1 METKRILN
9 YAFHLICILG
19 TFFFVGRSLYL
30 YLLDDDTTQL
40 EYYQFHS
47 HNGSIYPSISFC
59 LRFPITL
66 KDDPWKQFINS
77 TNNRTRESTRKCI
90 KNFRRQYRKFI
101 EGNFF
106 SKKFVTA
113 DYDNLTVDL
122 YKYVKSYNL
131 YLNGGKTVKWRYQNG
146 TFKMTH
152 AYILKEV
159 YGGNDL
165 KENLP
170 DDFVTTIESLSTYV
184 SFRRYTQKCFTF
196 DTPWIPGEKIEMID
210 LKINPQVFQQKEGNI
225 PLSSRKFSIH
235 YHFPHQK
242 MTSLTKPNGWVSEIT
257 RKTKDYARKHY
268 IGNIEVLRRRNKDGN
283 PCIEG
288 EYDDQ
293 ITLMAAQEV
302 GCKHPVSKIS
312 YQNCSNKEDIE
323 KFNHELYDVDPTIK
337 YLPPC
342 RSLISLSE
350 WQGEESKQCKSFCQT
365 NSKYMWDK
373 KKKEENIA
381 RCMDRCEKS
390 QGLGIQIIFN
400 DYIFR
405 EVVYS
410 KFLVSNPWS
419 ETVVGTLVRLFVES
433 TIL

>member
-1 METKRILN
+1 M
-9 YAFHLICILG
+9 YA
-19 TFFFVGRSLYL
+19 
-30 YLLDDDTTQL
+30 
-40 EYYQFHS
+40 
-47 HNGSIYPSISFC
+47 
-59 LRFPITL
+59 
-66 KDDPWKQFINS
+66 
-77 TNNRTRESTRKCI
+77 
-90 KNFRRQYRKFI
+90 
-101 EGNFF
+101 
-106 SKKFVTA
+106 TA
-113 DYDNLTVDL
+113 DYDDLTVDL
-122 YKYVKSYNL
+122 YKYVQRYVL
-131 YLNGGKTVKWRYQNG
+131 YLNGGKKVKWRYQNG
-146 TFKMTH
+146 TFQITH
-152 AYILKEV
+152 AYIFKEV
-159 YGGNDL
+159 HGGNNS
-165 KENLP
+165 KENLT
-170 DDFVTTIESLSTYV
+170 DDFVAKIQSLNTYV

-196 DTPWIPGEKIEMID
+196 DTPWVPGEQVERIE
-210 LKINPQVFQQKEGNI
+210 LKISPQVFQQKEGNI

-242 MTSLTKPNGWVSEIT
+242 MTSLTKPNGWVSEFT
-257 RKTKDYARKHY
+257 RTKKDYVRKHY

-283 PCIEG
+283 PCIEE

-293 ITLMAAQEV
+293 ITLITAKEV

-350 WQGEESKQCKSFCQT
+350 WQGEDSIQCKSFCQF
-365 NSKYMWDK
+365 NDEKDK

-381 RCMDRCEKS
+381 KCMSRCEKS

-410 KFLVSNPWS
+410 KVIS
-419 ETVVGTLVRLFVES
+419 VES
-433 TIL
+433 LLGNSGGYIGKNICRIINNVGNIT